1 MAKIEHTA
9 RLQALLALTSGEIQA
24 PTLEEVEAFA
34 KELLAQKRRLQDGRR
49 EEDGDDEVH
58 VEGVAV

>member
-34 KELLAQKRRLQDGRR
+34 KELLAQKRRLK
-49 EEDGDDEVH
+49 EKEDEVI
-58 VEGVAV
+58 VEGIAV